1 MRHGARVFNTSQ
13 FPKLIMCP
21 YNIIVLSI
29 FHCCFSPVHLQEG
42 RYLQSITKETLS
54 VSRRMMA
61 LENKV
66 DQVDEFGIVYE
77 MRKRMVILY
86 FVHFVMNWYKQL
98 LINFETYLSVMKHIV
113 PKHAIT

>member
-66 DQVDEFGIVYE
+66 DQVDEFGIDSIRNEKKNGHTVFCSFCNE
-77 MRKRMVILY
+77 LV
-86 FVHFVMNWYKQL
+86 
-98 LINFETYLSVMKHIV
+98 
-113 PKHAIT
+113 